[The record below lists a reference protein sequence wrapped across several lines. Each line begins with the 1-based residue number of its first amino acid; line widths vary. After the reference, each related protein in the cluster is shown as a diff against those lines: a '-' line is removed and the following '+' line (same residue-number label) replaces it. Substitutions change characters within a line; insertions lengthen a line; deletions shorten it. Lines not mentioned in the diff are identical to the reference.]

1 MYFTVANHNDE
12 KNPKDFINY
21 DDVEF
26 EDIPA
31 MTTSGFS
38 YCACKLKDN
47 YRTDNNF
54 DGSVDVL
61 IVDIDESCTIKQA
74 QFLFSEYEFFIIT
87 TRSHQKDKGGKICD
101 RFRLFLKLD
110 KTVHIR
116 QQAEEIYLR
125 FIKIFPFVDV
135 KCKNVSRFFYSS
147 PENALVIYNKG
158 KCYSSYIAHSITETA
173 QKSTKEV
180 KEVSALGSNEI
191 YRFNEISGVWQT
203 DSGEVLSAEVNTE
216 ENQLKGILVFLDREF
231 YQGNKGN
238 ALFNASC
245 MMKKDGFVDDFIVDY
260 LIKEWERRSSQT
272 DKFRDALLNIKNGL
286 KYT

>member
-1 MYFTVANHNDE
+1 MFFTVATHNDA
-12 KNPKDFINY
+12 KNPKNFINY
-21 DDVEF
+21 EVEF
-26 EDIPA
+26 EDIKE
-31 MTTSGFS
+31 MVTSGYC

-47 YRTDNNF
+47 YRLDENF
-54 DGSVDVL
+54 DGNVDVL
-61 IVDIDESCTIKQA
+61 ILDIDDNCTIEQA
-74 QFLFSEYEFFIIT
+74 KVLFSKYEFFIIT
-87 TRSHQKDKGGKICD
+87 SKSHQKDKGGKICD

-116 QQAEEIYLR
+116 QQAEELYLG
-125 FIKIFPFVDV
+125 FIKTYPFVDV

-158 KCYSSYIAHSITETA
+158 KCYSSYIAHNVTETA
-173 QKSTKEV
+173 QKSTNEV
-180 KEVSALGSNEI
+180 KEVSTLRCDEI
-191 YRFNEISGVWQT
+191 YRFNELLGVWQT
-203 DSGEVLSAEVNTE
+203 DSGEVLSAEVNIE
-216 ENQLKGILVFLDREF
+216 ENQLKGILIFLDREF

-245 MMKKDGFVDDFIVDY
+245 MMKKDGFGDDFIVEY